1 MDRVGNLGFGIGYT
15 VCGYVLKNND
25 GIVILFY

>member
-15 VCGYVLKNND
+15 VCGYVLNDD